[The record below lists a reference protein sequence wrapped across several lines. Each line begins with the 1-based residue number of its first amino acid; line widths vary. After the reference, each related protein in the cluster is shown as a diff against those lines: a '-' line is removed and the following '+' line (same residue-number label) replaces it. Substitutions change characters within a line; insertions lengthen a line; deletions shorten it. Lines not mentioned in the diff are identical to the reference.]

1 MPLSVLP
8 TLDGTTDIQRGR
20 LTEAMAYIE
29 DLILLPKP
37 RSVVAGTGAYSL
49 TGGSKI
55 ICQGDPGSLFPIARR
70 LQRALLQNQRIGWA
84 LRAGD
89 PRVYGSRGGTI
100 ITLAPE
106 QGIPAQGYRLRIAD
120 DGIDLVAGD
129 AAGAFYG
136 VMTLVQMLRQCEGEL
151 PAGEIED
158 SPDFPSRGVMLD
170 ISRSKVPTLE
180 TLYDLVDLF
189 SGWKINHLELYTEH
203 TFAYENHREV
213 WAQASPMTGEDI
225 LRLDAYCRERFIE
238 LVPNQN
244 SFGHMHHW
252 LELPRYNQLA
262 ECPDG
267 FELTWQ
273 GQTREMPPF
282 SLNPTDRRS
291 IEFMGDLFSELLPH
305 FSSEKFNVG
314 CDETWDV
321 GRGRSARAVEEKGAG
336 RVYLDYLL
344 GIYDLVKR
352 HRRTMHFWGDIILQ
366 HPELVPE
373 LPRDAVVLEWGY
385 EADHPFEEHGAE
397 FARSGM
403 PFFVCPGTSS
413 WHTIAGRTS
422 NCLGNVRN
430 ATENG
435 LRHGASGVLNT
446 DWGDNHHTQY
456 LPVSYLGFAAG
467 AVLPWCYETNRDEDF
482 ISALDLH
489 AFYDEARVM
498 GTLSHDLGKAHEL
511 AGPAPHNST
520 VLFNMLTQSSDD
532 PLPDGVTV
540 ESLRETGEHIIS
552 IIEPLEG
559 ARMDR
564 DDAGTTHD
572 EFANAARMM
581 LHACERGTAMYEVTI
596 DSAEKRD
603 ELASGMRTILGEH
616 RRLWST
622 RNRVGGL
629 QDSESVLEE
638 RLKEYAGAV

>member
-1 MPLSVLP
+1 
-8 TLDGTTDIQRGR
+8 
-20 LTEAMAYIE
+20 MASIE

-37 RSVVAGTGAYSL
+37 RSVVARSGAYRL

-55 ICQGDPGSLFPIARR
+55 ICQGDPASLFPIARR

-84 LRAGD
+84 LRAGY
-89 PRVYGSRGGTI
+89 PGNNGSRGGTTI
-100 ITLAPE
+100 MLAPD
-106 QGIPAQGYRLRIAD
+106 QGIPAQGYRLRIAA

-136 VMTLVQMLRQCEGEL
+136 VMTLAQMLPQCEGAL

-180 TLYDLVDLF
+180 TLLDLVEMF

-213 WAQASPMTGEDI
+213 WAQASPMTGEEI

-252 LELPRYNQLA
+252 LELPRYNHLA
-262 ECPDG
+262 ECPEG
-267 FELTWQ
+267 FELTL
-273 GQTREMPPF
+273 GGHTRQMPPF

-291 IEFMGDLFSELLPH
+291 VELMGELFSELLPH

-321 GRGRSARAVEEKGAG
+321 GRGRSARVVEEKGAG

-344 GIYDLVKR
+344 GIYDLVRR
-352 HRRTMHFWGDIILQ
+352 HGRTMHFWGDIIIQ
-366 HPELVPE
+366 HPDLVPE

-385 EADHPFEEHGAE
+385 EADHPFDEHGAE

-413 WHTIAGRTS
+413 WNTIAGRTS

-435 LRHGASGVLNT
+435 LRHGARGVLNT
-446 DWGDNHHTQY
+446 DWGDNFHTQY

-467 AVLPWCYETNRDEDF
+467 AALSWCHETNRDEDF

-489 AFYDEARVM
+489 AFYDRARVM
-498 GTLSHDLGKAHEL
+498 GRLSYDLGNAHEK
-511 AGPAPHNST
+511 AGPGPHNST
-520 VLFNMLTQSSDD
+520 VLFHLLTQAPDD
-532 PLPDGVTV
+532 PLPEGVTV
-540 ESLRETGEHIIS
+540 QSLREAGEHISS
-552 IIEPLEG
+552 IIEPLEA

-564 DDAGTTHD
+564 EDAEVTRD

-581 LHACERGTAMYEVTI
+581 LHACERGKAMLEGTI
-596 DSAEKRD
+596 DSAEKRK
-603 ELASGMRTILGEH
+603 ELASGMRIILGEH
-616 RRLWST
+616 RRLWSA

-629 QDSESVLEE
+629 QDSESVFEE
-638 RLKEYAGAV
+638 RLREYAGAV

>member
-1 MPLSVLP
+1 
-8 TLDGTTDIQRGR
+8 
-20 LTEAMAYIE
+20 MASIE

-37 RSVVAGTGAYSL
+37 RSVVARTGVHSL

-89 PRVYGSRGGTI
+89 PGVYGSRGGTI
-100 ITLAPE
+100 LTLAPE

-120 DGIDLVAGD
+120 NRIDLVAGD

-136 VMTLVQMLRQCEGEL
+136 VMTLVQMLRQCEGAL

-225 LRLDAYCRERFIE
+225 LRLDAYCRERFID

-273 GQTREMPPF
+273 GQTRQMPPF

-291 IEFMGDLFSELLPH
+291 VKFMGELFSELLPH

-321 GRGRSARAVEEKGAG
+321 GRGRSSRAVEEKGAG

-344 GIYDLVKR
+344 GIYDLVKH
-352 HRRTMHFWGDIILQ
+352 HRRRMHFWGDIIIQ
-366 HPELVPE
+366 HPDLVPE
-373 LPRDAVVLEWGY
+373 LPKDAVVLEWGY
-385 EADHPFEEHGAE
+385 EADHPFDEHGAE

-413 WHTIAGRTS
+413 WNTIAGRTS
-422 NCLGNVRN
+422 NCLGNIRN

-467 AVLPWCYETNRDEDF
+467 AALPWCHETNRDEDF

-489 AFYDEARVM
+489 AFFDEACIM
-498 GTLSHDLGKAHEL
+498 GRLSYDLGNAHEK
-511 AGPAPHNST
+511 AGPATHNST

-581 LHACERGTAMYEVTI
+581 LHACQRGTAMHEGTI

-616 RRLWST
+616 RRLWSA

-638 RLKEYAGAV
+638 RLKEYAGAS

>member
-1 MPLSVLP
+1 
-8 TLDGTTDIQRGR
+8 
-20 LTEAMAYIE
+20 
-29 DLILLPKP
+29 
-37 RSVVAGTGAYSL
+37 
-49 TGGSKI
+49 
-55 ICQGDPGSLFPIARR
+55 
-70 LQRALLQNQRIGWA
+70 
-84 LRAGD
+84 
-89 PRVYGSRGGTI
+89 
-100 ITLAPE
+100 
-106 QGIPAQGYRLRIAD
+106 LRIAD
-120 DGIDLVAGD
+120 NRIDLVAGD

-136 VMTLVQMLRQCEGEL
+136 VMTLVQMLRQCEGAL

-225 LRLDAYCRERFIE
+225 LRLDVYCRERFID

-273 GQTREMPPF
+273 GQTRQMPPF

-291 IEFMGDLFSELLPH
+291 VKFMGELFSELLPH

-321 GRGRSARAVEEKGAG
+321 GRGRSSRAVEEKGAG

-344 GIYDLVKR
+344 GIYDLVKH
-352 HRRTMHFWGDIILQ
+352 HRRRMHFWGDIIIQ
-366 HPELVPE
+366 HPDLVPE
-373 LPRDAVVLEWGY
+373 LPKDAVVLEWGY
-385 EADHPFEEHGAE
+385 EADHPFDEHGAE

-413 WHTIAGRTS
+413 WNTIAGRTS
-422 NCLGNVRN
+422 NCLGNIRN

-467 AVLPWCYETNRDEDF
+467 AALPWCHETNRDEDF

-489 AFYDEARVM
+489 AFFDEACVM
-498 GTLSHDLGKAHEL
+498 GRLSYDLGNAHEK

-581 LHACERGTAMYEVTI
+581 LHACQRGTAMHEGTI

-616 RRLWST
+616 RRLWSA

-638 RLKEYAGAV
+638 RLKEYAGAS

>member
-1 MPLSVLP
+1 
-8 TLDGTTDIQRGR
+8 
-20 LTEAMAYIE
+20 MASIE

-37 RSVVAGTGAYSL
+37 RSVVARTGVHSL

-89 PRVYGSRGGTI
+89 PGVYGSRGGTI
-100 ITLAPE
+100 LTLAPE

-120 DGIDLVAGD
+120 NRIDLVAGD

-136 VMTLVQMLRQCEGEL
+136 VMTLVQMLRQCEGAL

-203 TFAYENHREV
+203 TFAYENHCEV

-225 LRLDAYCRERFIE
+225 LRLDVYCRERFID

-273 GQTREMPPF
+273 GQTRQMPPF

-291 IEFMGDLFSELLPH
+291 VKFMGELFSELLPH

-321 GRGRSARAVEEKGAG
+321 GRGRSSRAVEEKGAG

-344 GIYDLVKR
+344 GIYDLVKH
-352 HRRTMHFWGDIILQ
+352 HRRRMHFWGDIIIQ
-366 HPELVPE
+366 HPDLVPE
-373 LPRDAVVLEWGY
+373 LPKDAVVLEWGY
-385 EADHPFEEHGAE
+385 EADHPFDEHGAE

-413 WHTIAGRTS
+413 WNTIAGRTS
-422 NCLGNVRN
+422 NCLGNIRN

-467 AVLPWCYETNRDEDF
+467 AALPWCHETNRDEDF

-489 AFYDEARVM
+489 AFFDEACVM
-498 GTLSHDLGKAHEL
+498 GRLSYDLGNAHEK

-581 LHACERGTAMYEVTI
+581 LHACQRGTAMHEGTI

-616 RRLWST
+616 RRLWSA

-638 RLKEYAGAV
+638 RLKEYAGAS

>member
-1 MPLSVLP
+1 
-8 TLDGTTDIQRGR
+8 
-20 LTEAMAYIE
+20 MATIE

-37 RSVVAGTGAYSL
+37 RSVVARSGAYGL

-55 ICQGDPGSLFPIARR
+55 ISRGDPGSLFPIARR
-70 LQRALLQNQRIGWA
+70 LQRAILESQRIGWA
-84 LRAGD
+84 LRAGAPGLD
-89 PRVYGSRGGTI
+89 GSRGGTT
-100 ITLAPE
+100 ITLAPD

-136 VMTLVQMLRQCEGEL
+136 VMTLVQMLRQCEGDL

-180 TLYDLVDLF
+180 TLFDLVDLF
-189 SGWKINHLELYTEH
+189 SEWKVNHLELYTEH

-225 LRLDAYCRERFIE
+225 LRLDAYCRERFVE

-252 LELPRYNQLA
+252 LKRTRYNHLA
-262 ECPDG
+262 ECPEG

-273 GQTREMPPF
+273 GRTRQMPPF

-291 IEFMGDLFSELLPH
+291 VEFMGELFSELLPQ
-305 FSSEKFNVG
+305 FSSDKFNVG

-321 GRGRSARAVEEKGAG
+321 GKGRSAQAVHEKGAG

-344 GIYDLVKR
+344 GIYDLVKH
-352 HRRTMHFWGDIILQ
+352 HRRTMHYWGDIIIQ
-366 HPELVPE
+366 HPDLVPE
-373 LPRDAVVLEWGY
+373 LPKDSVVLEWGY

-397 FARSGM
+397 FARSGI

-413 WHTIAGRTS
+413 WNTIAGRTD

-435 LRHGASGVLNT
+435 LRHGAIGVLNT
-446 DWGDNHHTQY
+446 DWGDNNHTQY

-467 AVLPWCYETNRDEDF
+467 AAMSWCFAANRDEDF
-482 ISALDLH
+482 IAALDIH
-489 AFYDEARVM
+489 AFRDEARVM
-498 GTLSHDLGKAHEL
+498 GKLGHEL
-511 AGPAPHNST
+511 GNAHKQAGPAPHNST
-520 VLFNMLTQSSDD
+520 VLFHLLTQAPDL
-532 PLPDGVTV
+532 PVPDGVTV
-540 ESLRETGEHIIS
+540 ESLGETGEEIS
-552 IIEPLEG
+552 SVIEPLEA

-564 DDAGTTHD
+564 EDAGITRD

-581 LHACERGTAMYEVTI
+581 LYACERGTAMLEGTI

-603 ELASGMRTILGEH
+603 DLASQICTILGEH
-616 RRLWST
+616 RRLWSA

-629 QDSESVLEE
+629 QDSESVFEH
-638 RLKEYAGAV
+638 RLQEYTGAA

>member
-1 MPLSVLP
+1 
-8 TLDGTTDIQRGR
+8 
-20 LTEAMAYIE
+20 MASIE

-37 RSVVAGTGAYSL
+37 RAVIARSGTYRL
-49 TGGSKI
+49 TGGSNI
-55 ICQGDPGSLFPIARR
+55 ICQGDLESLFPIARR
-70 LQRALLQNQRIGWA
+70 LQRALWENQRIGWA

-89 PRVYGSRGGTI
+89 PGNDGSKGNTRIMLT
-100 ITLAPE
+100 PE

-120 DGIDLVAGD
+120 NGVDLVAGD

-136 VMTLVQMLRQCEGEL
+136 VMTLVQMLRQCEGAL

-170 ISRSKVPTLE
+170 ISRSKVPTLK
-180 TLYDLVDLF
+180 TLFDLVDMF

-213 WAQASPMTGEDI
+213 WAQASPMTGEEI

-252 LELPRYNQLA
+252 LELPRYNHLA

-273 GQTREMPPF
+273 GHTRQMPPF

-291 IEFMGDLFSELLPH
+291 IEFMGELFSELLPH

-321 GRGRSARAVEEKGAG
+321 GRGRSAGAVEEKGAG
-336 RVYLDYLL
+336 RIYLDYLL

-352 HRRTMHFWGDIILQ
+352 HDRTMHFWGDIIIQ
-366 HPELVPE
+366 HPDLVPE
-373 LPRDAVVLEWGY
+373 LPKDAVVLEWGY
-385 EADHPFEEHGAE
+385 EADHPFDEHGAE
-397 FARSGM
+397 FASSGM

-413 WHTIAGRTS
+413 WNTIAGRTS

-435 LRHGASGVLNT
+435 LRHGAGGVLNT
-446 DWGDNHHTQY
+446 DWGDNGHTQY

-467 AVLPWCYETNRDEDF
+467 AALPWCHETNRDEDF

-489 AFYDEARVM
+489 AFYDRARVM
-498 GTLSHDLGKAHEL
+498 GRLSHDLGKAHEK
-511 AGPAPHNST
+511 AGPGPHNST
-520 VLFNMLTQSSDD
+520 VLFHLLTQSPDR
-532 PLPDGVTV
+532 PLPEGVTV
-540 ESLRETGEHIIS
+540 DSLREAGEHIAS
-552 IIEPLEG
+552 IMEPLEG

-564 DDAGTTHD
+564 DDAEVTRD

-581 LHACERGTAMYEVTI
+581 LHACERGTAMLEGTM

-603 ELASGMRTILGEH
+603 ELASGMRIILGEH
-616 RRLWST
+616 RRLWSA

-629 QDSESVLEE
+629 QDSESVFEE
-638 RLKEYAGAV
+638 RLREYAGAV

>member
-1 MPLSVLP
+1 MES
-8 TLDGTTDIQRGR
+8 
-20 LTEAMAYIE
+20 IE
-29 DLILLPKP
+29 GLILLPKP
-37 RSVVAGTGAYSL
+37 RSVVARTGAYSL

-55 ICQGDPGSLFPIARR
+55 ICQGHPGSLFPIARR
-70 LQRALLQNQRIGWA
+70 LQRALQENQRIGWV

-89 PRVYGSRGGTI
+89 PGVYGSRGGTT

-106 QGIPAQGYRLRIAD
+106 RGISAQGYRLRIAD

-136 VMTLVQMLRQCEGEL
+136 VMTLVQMLRQCAGAL

-170 ISRSKVPTLE
+170 ISRSKVPTME
-180 TLYDLVDLF
+180 TLFGLVDLF

-203 TFAYENHREV
+203 TFAYENHHEV
-213 WAQASPMTGEDI
+213 WAQASPMTGEEI
-225 LRLDAYCRERFIE
+225 LRLDAYCRERFVE

-252 LELPRYNQLA
+252 LELPRYNHLA

-273 GQTREMPPF
+273 GHTRKMPPF
-282 SLNPTDRRS
+282 SLNPTDQRS
-291 IEFMGDLFSELLPH
+291 VEFMGGLFSELLPH

-321 GRGRSARAVEEKGAG
+321 GRGRSSRAVEEKGAG

-344 GIYDLVKR
+344 GIYALVKR
-352 HRRTMHFWGDIILQ
+352 HRRTMHFWGDIIIQ
-366 HPELVPE
+366 HPDLVPE
-373 LPRDAVVLEWGY
+373 LPRDAIVLEWGY

-397 FARSGM
+397 FARSGI

-413 WHTIAGRTS
+413 WNTIAGRTS

-435 LRHGASGVLNT
+435 LRHGAIGLLNT
-446 DWGDNHHTQY
+446 DWGDNNHTQC
-456 LPVSYLGFAAG
+456 LPVSHLGFAAG
-467 AVLPWCYETNRDEDF
+467 AAMPWCYETNRDEDF
-482 ISALDLH
+482 IAALDLH
-489 AFYDEARVM
+489 AFHDEARVM
-498 GTLSHDLGKAHEL
+498 GRLSHDLGNAHEK

-520 VLFNMLTQSSDD
+520 VLFHLLTQAPDSA
-532 PLPDGVTV
+532 LPDGVTV
-540 ESLRETGEHIIS
+540 ESLGEADEHIRS
-552 IIEPLEG
+552 VVEPLG
-559 ARMDR
+559 RARMDR
-564 DDAGTTHD
+564 EDAEITSD

-581 LHACERGTAMYEVTI
+581 LHACRRGTAVLEGTLGSTEI
-596 DSAEKRD
+596 QE
-603 ELASGMRTILGEH
+603 ELAAEMNIILGEH
-616 RRLWST
+616 RRLWT
-622 RNRVGGL
+622 ARNRVGGL
-629 QDSESVLEE
+629 QDSERVFEE
-638 RLKEYAGAV
+638 RLREYEGAS

>member
-1 MPLSVLP
+1 
-8 TLDGTTDIQRGR
+8 
-20 LTEAMAYIE
+20 MASIE

-37 RSVVAGTGAYSL
+37 RSVVARTGVHSL

-89 PRVYGSRGGTI
+89 PGVYGSRGGTI
-100 ITLAPE
+100 LTLAPE

-136 VMTLVQMLRQCEGEL
+136 VMTLVQMLRQCEGAL

-170 ISRSKVPTLE
+170 ISRSKVPTLD

-225 LRLDAYCRERFIE
+225 LRLDVYCRERFID

-273 GQTREMPPF
+273 GQTRQMPPF

-291 IEFMGDLFSELLPH
+291 VKFMGELFSELLPH

-321 GRGRSARAVEEKGAG
+321 GRGRSSRAVEEKGAG

-344 GIYDLVKR
+344 GIYDLVKH
-352 HRRTMHFWGDIILQ
+352 HRRRMHFWGDIIIQ
-366 HPELVPE
+366 HPDLVPE
-373 LPRDAVVLEWGY
+373 LPKDAVVLEWGY
-385 EADHPFEEHGAE
+385 EADHPFDEHGAE

-413 WHTIAGRTS
+413 WNTIAGRTS
-422 NCLGNVRN
+422 NCLGNIRN

-467 AVLPWCYETNRDEDF
+467 AALPWCHETNRDEDF

-489 AFYDEARVM
+489 AFFDEACVM
-498 GTLSHDLGKAHEL
+498 GRLSYDLGNAHEK
-511 AGPAPHNST
+511 AGRATHNST
-520 VLFNMLTQSSDD
+520 VLFKMLTQSSDD

-581 LHACERGTAMYEVTI
+581 LHACERGTAMHEGTI

-616 RRLWST
+616 RRLWSA

-638 RLKEYAGAV
+638 RLKEYAGAS

>member
-1 MPLSVLP
+1 
-8 TLDGTTDIQRGR
+8 
-20 LTEAMAYIE
+20 MASI
-29 DLILLPKP
+29 DNLILLPKP
-37 RSVVAGTGAYSL
+37 RSVVASSGAYGL
-49 TGGSKI
+49 TSGSKI
-55 ICQGDPGSLFPIARR
+55 ICKGDPASLFPIARR
-70 LQRALLQNQRIGWA
+70 LQRAIWEHQRVGWT
-84 LRAGD
+84 LRARD
-89 PRVYGSRGGTI
+89 PELYSSRSALT
-100 ITLAPE
+100 ITLAPD
-106 QGIPAQGYRLRIAD
+106 QGIPGQGYRMRIAE

-129 AAGAFYG
+129 TAGAFYG
-136 VMTLVQMLRQCEGEL
+136 VMTLVQMLRHCEGAL

-170 ISRSKVPTLE
+170 ISRSKVPTME
-180 TLYDLVDLF
+180 TLFDLIDMF
-189 SGWKINHLELYTEH
+189 AGWKINHLELYTEH

-213 WAQASPMTGEDI
+213 WAQASPMTGEEI

-252 LELPRYNQLA
+252 LELPRYNHLA

-267 FELTWQ
+267 FELTW
-273 GQTREMPPF
+273 GGHTRQMPPF

-291 IEFMGDLFSELLPH
+291 VEFMGELFSELLPH

-321 GRGRSARAVEEKGAG
+321 GRGRSARAVEEKAVG

-352 HRRTMHFWGDIILQ
+352 HGRTMHFWGDIIIQ
-366 HPELVPE
+366 HPDLVPE
-373 LPRDAVVLEWGY
+373 LPKDAVVLEWGY
-385 EADHPFEEHGAE
+385 EADHPFDEHGAE

-413 WHTIAGRTS
+413 WNTIAGRTS

-446 DWGDNHHTQY
+446 DWGDNDHTQY

-467 AVLPWCYETNRDEDF
+467 AALPWCHETNRDEDF

-489 AFYDEARVM
+489 AFHDTARVM

-520 VLFNMLTQSSDD
+520 VLFHLLTQAPDD
-532 PLPDGVTV
+532 PPPEGVTV
-540 ESLRETGEHIIS
+540 ESLREAGERIS
-552 IIEPLEG
+552 SVIEPLEG

-564 DDAGTTHD
+564 EDAGITRD

-581 LHACERGTAMYEVTI
+581 LHACERGTAMLDGTI
-596 DSAEKRD
+596 DSTEKRD
-603 ELASGMRTILGEH
+603 ELASQMRTILGEH
-616 RRLWST
+616 RRLWSA

-629 QDSESVLEE
+629 QDSESVFEQ
-638 RLKEYAGAV
+638 RLQEYAGAA